1 MTEPQDDDELP
12 THNGPFQLRGYPVM
26 LASDVAQ
33 VLGVET
39 REIVQNIKNNNEG
52 EQPLFPERYAFQITE
67 AEQELLRSSG
77 LIPKA
82 GRGGS
87 RSLPWVVTR
96 RGSIRL
102 TTLMRS
108 PQAIRAADIFVDVFD
123 EVMVQ
128 VLAGKGQLTL
138 SQPGRLLPQNP
149 DDSAARSFQ
158 KRIMS
163 AIDGLLN
170 TVVDPERKTT
180 VGDEL
185 QETAAEA
192 VNHIKEWLRGKKVA
206 NEKIEAETLLI
217 IEQAHDMYERRQAD
231 LADRAIDRE
240 RKTLENLRL
249 KIEIV
254 QDLYKMHGQLEPSA
268 VIGMVG
274 SFSTSPQLLPKPSAR
289 LLQGAPRRK
298 KRTGDKNGA

>member
-1 MTEPQDDDELP
+1 MTEPPEDEDGH
-12 THNGPFQLRGYPVM
+12 TQNAPFELRGYPVM
-26 LASDVAQ
+26 LASDVAR

-52 EQPLFPERYAFQITE
+52 DQPLFPERYAFQVTE
-67 AEQELLRSSG
+67 AEQELLRSTG

-96 RGSIRL
+96 RGAIRL

-108 PQAIRAADIFVDVFD
+108 PEAIRAADIFVDVFD

-128 VLAGKGQLTL
+128 VLAGKGQIKL
-138 SQPGRLLPQNP
+138 SHPDRLLPESR
-149 DDSAARSFQ
+149 DDGAARAFQ
-158 KRIMS
+158 KRIMG
-163 AIDGLLN
+163 AIESLLN
-170 TVVDPERKTT
+170 TVVDAERKTT

-192 VNHIKEWLRGKKVA
+192 VGHIKEWLRGKKVA

-217 IEQAHDMYERRQAD
+217 VEQARDMYERRQAD
-231 LADRAIDRE
+231 LADRAINRE
-240 RKTLENLRL
+240 RKVLENLKL

-268 VIGMVG
+268 VIDMVG
-274 SFSTSPQLLPKPSAR
+274 RYSTPPGLPKPSRR
-289 LLQGAPRRK
+289 LTQGAPRKNK
-298 KRTGDKNGA
+298 KTGDDNGA